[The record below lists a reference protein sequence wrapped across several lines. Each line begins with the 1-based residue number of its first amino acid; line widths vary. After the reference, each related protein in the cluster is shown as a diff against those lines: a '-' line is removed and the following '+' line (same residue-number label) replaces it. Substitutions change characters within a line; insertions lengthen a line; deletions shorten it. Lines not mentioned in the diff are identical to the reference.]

1 MLGRNSVF
9 CLWCPSAWPQPPQ
22 ALPYALHVTSPGQLP
37 PLSWSPV
44 TEPLALTASLPAA
57 AAARLHAFPVPFV
70 SSCSLDSQPLQ
81 CPVAQCLTCPLCLRS
96 IHGALI
102 CAACEDSHTRASLGR
117 GGGGSMQTI
126 GHPDLTSKALHFYI
140 TSYFYFHAEI

>member
-22 ALPYALHVTSPGQLP
+22 PLPYALHVTSPGQLP

-117 GGGGSMQTI
+117 GGGGGPCRPSGTQI
-126 GHPDLTSKALHFYI
+126 
-140 TSYFYFHAEI
+140 